1 MRDFDVSKSLRTDLA
16 QETLEQ
22 LYEQNGRKI
31 SGLLSQNSRKN
42 GFDIHTLRVSD
53 KTGEAASGK
62 KIEHASAVKISAE
75 HGKYGLAHAVV
86 RRSRSLSGRRFDPSA
101 ADAPRNDA
109 HVCHLP

>member
-62 KIEHASAVKISAE
+62 KGGGTDPEDERRKRSA
-75 HGKYGLAHAVV
+75 GKRCV
-86 RRSRSLSGRRFDPSA
+86 D
-101 ADAPRNDA
+101 
-109 HVCHLP
+109 

>member
-62 KIEHASAVKISAE
+62 KIKHPGVGKAHAPGQQ
-75 HGKYGLAHAVV
+75 HGEQGFARLAH
-86 RRSRSLSGRRFDPSA
+86 GRTIALAFHGMETPS
-101 ADAPRNDA
+101 PETS
-109 HVCHLP
+109 